1 MPIRLLHTDDLRSVV
16 RNRKGLVQYNDSL
29 KKFELKDI
37 KEIEEQLSAAV
48 DDSDLPDEFVEFLED
63 KLDVDEMVIRTF
75 DGGSFCFTV
84 YLTRITNYTPIHL
97 YIHALYT
104 ILVSLVCVFR
114 S

>member
-1 MPIRLLHTDDLRSVV
+1 MPIRLLNTDDLRSVV

-63 KLDVDEMVIRTF
+63 KLDVDEMVRRTF
-75 DGGSFCFTV
+75 DGGSF
-84 YLTRITNYTPIHL
+84 
-97 YIHALYT
+97 
-104 ILVSLVCVFR
+104 
-114 S
+114 